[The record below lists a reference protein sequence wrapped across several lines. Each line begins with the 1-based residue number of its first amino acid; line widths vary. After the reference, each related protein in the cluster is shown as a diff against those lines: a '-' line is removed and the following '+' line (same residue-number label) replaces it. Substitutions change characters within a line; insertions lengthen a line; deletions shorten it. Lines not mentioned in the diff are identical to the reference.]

1 MTNNR
6 SIGVLSRVVL
16 LLGTLSLTSCMATV
30 GADMMSVP
38 SDSAQRCDGHCRSIG
53 LSLSAVAIMANNVG
67 CVCQPAAAPRTSALS
82 AGETSTPVAGM
93 ATVLMQHVAAQQQQQ
108 RHYTAK

>member
-6 SIGVLSRVVL
+6 RIGVLSRVAL
-16 LLGTLSLTSCMATV
+16 LLATLSVTACMATV
-30 GADMMSVP
+30 GADMMSIP
-38 SDSAQRCDGHCRSIG
+38 PDSAQRCDGHCRSIG
-53 LSLSAVAIMANNVG
+53 LSLGAVAIMANNVG
-67 CVCQPAAAPRTSALS
+67 CVCQVAAPPRASGLS

-108 RHYTAK
+108 RHHAAK